1 MIYEPAY
8 FDMRA
13 FLLHYCGWVLYI
25 SCWFSVV
32 MKFTKVNS
40 KAAARYV
47 TLFTIGVMLLWGGVS
62 VMFEIRPFWVDEWRI
77 IYNLKFRDVPGLW
90 GKLDFMQQFPRTY
103 LSIMKEWTSTNDYS
117 YFSLRLPSYLVG
129 VTAMALMYRM
139 AERIFPAEK
148 YQRFL
153 MVLMLVSCG
162 TFTEYFVEVKQYTM
176 DLLLS
181 IVAVWQMRMLLLVGE
196 KKVTA
201 GWYVL
206 LCIVFLVAPF
216 FSYTY
221 PIVIAP
227 VFAVML
233 VHNVLSWRERKWEGG
248 SVPVFMMQW
257 LPLFLCTFSMTVFY
271 LKDAYM
277 PGMDEDMHRFWAH
290 LMMEGGFDPLK
301 FFVNFFHFF
310 AQAGSGFVFWW
321 LFGVFCSISFG
332 YGIYRT
338 ILNLRGGMRDQKSM
352 MLLYSVLLPMV
363 VMVLYIAGKLPVGE
377 PRLSAFAVPAISIML
392 VTFLSAEKGEK
403 ARKVFSVVSF
413 LMFAGLSGNVVSTVV
428 ASFTDSKYARR
439 MEIYRN
445 TQAAIT
451 EAEHRGIP
459 IMITPGVAYPYEQT
473 NNLPFEHTVPGD
485 WVLMTFP
492 AYSAD
497 GKVPVYAI
505 PDLKELGRY
514 LDKMP
519 GGVKEV
525 MAGDGLHYKVVK
537 VPEQALPLQ

>member
-1 MIYEPAY
+1 
-8 FDMRA
+8 
-13 FLLHYCGWVLYI
+13 
-25 SCWFSVV
+25 
-32 MKFTKVNS
+32 MKFSKVNS
-40 KAAARYV
+40 PVAARYV
-47 TLFTIGVMLLWGGVS
+47 TLFTIGVMLLLGGVS
-62 VMFEIRPFWVDEWRI
+62 VFFEIRPFWVDEWRI

-103 LSIMKEWTSTNDYS
+103 LSLMKEWTSRNGYS

-129 VTAMALMYRM
+129 VTAMAVLYKM
-139 AERIFPAEK
+139 AVRVFPAAV

-181 IVAVWQMRMLLLVGE
+181 VVALWQLRMLLLVSE

-201 GWYVL
+201 GWYLL
-206 LCIVFLVAPF
+206 LCLVFLIAPF

-233 VHNVLSWRERKWEGG
+233 VHNVLSWRERKGEGG
-248 SVPVFMMQW
+248 SVQVFLMQW

-277 PGMDEDMHRFWAH
+277 PGKDEDMHRFWAH
-290 LMMEGGFDPLK
+290 LMMEGGFDPQK
-301 FFVNFFHFF
+301 FLVNFFHFF

-321 LFGVFCSISFG
+321 LFGIFCSISFG
-332 YGIYRT
+332 YGIYRA
-338 ILNLRGGMRDQKSM
+338 ILNIRGGVRDQRSM
-352 MLLYSVLLPMV
+352 TLLYSVLLPMV

-377 PRLSAFAVPAISIML
+377 PRLSAFAVPAISVML
-392 VTFLSAEKGEK
+392 VTFLSADRAAK
-403 ARKVFSVVSF
+403 ARKAFSVVSF
-413 LMFAGLSGNVVSTVV
+413 LMFAGLSGNVVSTVI
-428 ASFTDSKYARR
+428 ASFTDGKYAKR
-439 MEIYRN
+439 MQIYRS
-445 TQAAIT
+445 TQAAIV
-451 EAEHRGIP
+451 EAETKGIP
-459 IMITPGVAYPYEQT
+459 IMITPGVAYPYELT
-473 NNLPFEHTVPGD
+473 KNLPFDNTVPGD

-492 AYSAD
+492 AYSAE

-505 PDLKELGRY
+505 SDLKELGRF
-514 LDKMP
+514 LDRVP
-519 GGVKEV
+519 AGVTEV
-525 MAGDGLHYKVVK
+525 MAGDGVLYKVVK